1 MLLISDTNANT
12 DIAIAIRRF
21 VIFADMN
28 DVERNIHSIMNL
40 CVNHGVDKLYLFG
53 SILAANFNEKS
64 DIDFVVRF
72 KNIELLKYS
81 DNYFDLKFSLEDLL
95 NRPVDLLEE
104 QSIKNPYFLESLN
117 ETKKL
122 IYG

>member
-1 MLLISDTNANT
+1 
-12 DIAIAIRRF
+12 
-21 VIFADMN
+21 
-28 DVERNIHSIMNL
+28 VE
-40 CVNHGVDKLYLFG
+40 KLYIFG
-53 SILAANFNEKS
+53 SILSDRYNEQS

-72 KNIELLKYS
+72 RNIELLRYA
-81 DNYFDLKFSLEDLL
+81 DNYFDFKFSLEELL

-104 QSIKNPYFLESLN
+104 PSIKNPYFIESFN

>member
-1 MLLISDTNANT
+1 
-12 DIAIAIRRF
+12 
-21 VIFADMN
+21 MN
-28 DVERNIHSIMNL
+28 DVERNIHSIHNL
-40 CVNHGVDKLYLFG
+40 CVNHGVEKLYIFG
-53 SILAANFNEKS
+53 SILSDRYNEQS

-72 KNIELLKYS
+72 RNIELLRYA
-81 DNYFDLKFSLEDLL
+81 DNYFDFKFSLEELL

-104 QSIKNPYFLESLN
+104 PSIKNPYFIESFN

>member
-1 MLLISDTNANT
+1 M
-12 DIAIAIRRF
+12 
-21 VIFADMN
+21 
-28 DVERNIHSIMNL
+28 
-40 CVNHGVDKLYLFG
+40 VDKLYLFG
-53 SILAANFNEKS
+53 SIVGKNFNENS

-95 NRPVDLLEE
+95 KRTVDLLEE
-104 QSIKNPYFLESLN
+104 QSLKNPYFLESLN
-117 ETKKL
+117 ESKRL